1 MRWRGGCVRGV
12 FNRLAKKGFQNVHSK
27 RVYVKSNQILLE
39 AIFLRQKQHSHFHST
54 ILSILSAGLYAKRR
68 SLVFFLTLLSH
79 CYCSMILQIEN
90 LISFEFC
97 LMQIPHSDG
106 IFATHQLYSPNQIEL
121 SLSFFAFRDS
131 HSSCSILFFPR
142 YTSVFY
148 FVYRSNFRIRFTH
161 IHC

>member
-39 AIFLRQKQHSHFHST
+39 AIFLRQKQHSHFH
-54 ILSILSAGLYAKRR
+54 R